1 MASMGDLLSP
11 FWAEAA
17 QVLASTAHS
26 LALRRPWPLLQPS
39 HLSEARAG
47 SSWLAAGLLGCTP
60 EWHEQ
65 AGLSPSPL
73 RSLTVWSLLVGRRD
87 RAERFISLS
96 TSCSARRASR

>member
-47 SSWLAAGLLGCTP
+47 SSWLAAGLLGCSAAHP
-60 EWHEQ
+60 N
-65 AGLSPSPL
+65 GMSLSHSRS
-73 RSLTVWSLLVGRRD
+73 RSLT
-87 RAERFISLS
+87 A
-96 TSCSARRASR
+96 